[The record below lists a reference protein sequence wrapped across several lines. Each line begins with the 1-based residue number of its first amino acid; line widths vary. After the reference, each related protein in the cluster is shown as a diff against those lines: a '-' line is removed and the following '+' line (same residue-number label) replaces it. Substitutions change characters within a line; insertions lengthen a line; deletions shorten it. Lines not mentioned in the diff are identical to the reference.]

1 MKLINQKALRTAIV
15 FYFIS
20 AFGLLSPALAE
31 EPSPIQRLQSF
42 KASFA
47 DARASFLANIEDLKQ
62 HTPNLQTHTVQIPTR
77 TSEKLQMDVAYI
89 PPPSGKKERLL
100 ILTSG
105 VHGMEG
111 FVGSA
116 LQNQFIKEN
125 FWQLRDADLG
135 ILIIHAINPYGF
147 KFNRRVT
154 ENNVDLNRN
163 FDTSKELFTLKNEG
177 YKKVD
182 SLLNPTY
189 VAHSGIWDRLVFYF
203 DCVKAIVNHSM
214 ESLRRAILR
223 GQYEFPKG
231 IYFGGTG
238 FEPQKDLIEKEIL
251 TVAPGYKQTLLIDL
265 HTGYGRRGQL
275 HLFSDQTPDMDP
287 VYLQNIFAGYEL
299 DSGQKKDFYAVSGG
313 LVVYLAK
320 LLKSKSKFAGIVFEF
335 GTLDS
340 QKTLGSLDSLYR
352 MVRENQKFY
361 HGAHS
366 KMEDEEITHAFAELF
381 YPESPEW
388 RQAVSQQFQEV
399 LSGALTNLRTLK

>member
-1 MKLINQKALRTAIV
+1 MKLINQKALRTVIV

-20 AFGLLSPALAE
+20 VFLLISTALAE
-31 EPSPIQRLQSF
+31 EPSTTQRLQSF
-42 KASFA
+42 KTSFA
-47 DARASFLANIEDLKQ
+47 DARASFLANIEELKQ
-62 HTPNLQTHTVQIPTR
+62 HNPHLRTHTVQIPTR
-77 TSEKLQMDVAYI
+77 TSENLQMDVAYI
-89 PPPSGKKERLL
+89 PPLSGKKERLL

-116 LQNQFIKEN
+116 LQNQFTKEN
-125 FWQLRDADLG
+125 FWQLRDANLG
-135 ILIIHAINPYGF
+135 ILLIHAINPYGF

-163 FDTSKELFTLKNEG
+163 FDTSTDLFTLKNEG

-182 SLLNPTY
+182 SLLNPTE
-189 VAHSGIWDRLVFYF
+189 VAHGGIWDRLKFYF
-203 DCVKAIVNHSM
+203 DCVKAIVKHSM

-223 GQYEFPKG
+223 GQYEFPNG

-251 TVAPGYKQTLLIDL
+251 EVAPGYEQTLLVDL

-299 DSGQKKDFYAVSGG
+299 ESGQKKDFYAVSGG

-340 QKTLGSLDSLYR
+340 QKTVGSLDSLYR
-352 MVRENQKFY
+352 MVRENQKFHY
-361 HGAHS
+361 GAHS
-366 KMEDEEITHAFAELF
+366 KAEDEEINHAFAELF

-399 LSGALTNLRTLK
+399 LSRALTNLKELK